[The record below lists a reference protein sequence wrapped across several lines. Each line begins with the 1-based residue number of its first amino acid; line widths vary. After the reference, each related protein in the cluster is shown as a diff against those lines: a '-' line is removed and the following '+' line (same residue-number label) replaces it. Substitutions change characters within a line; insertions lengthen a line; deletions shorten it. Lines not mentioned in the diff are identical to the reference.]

1 MRARRVLEAAFSA
14 TWQRSY
20 RSLSLGDQRRCDRA
34 VLAILRGESPSGL
47 RVKPILPQ
55 KVYSEARLNRG
66 DRIIFRV
73 EKGVAIFIDVVTHD
87 EISKYGKS

>member
-1 MRARRVLEAAFSA
+1 MTPRGQLRAAFTA

-20 RSLSLGDQRRCDRA
+20 RSLSLEDQRRCDRA
-34 VLAILRGESPSGL
+34 VLAILRGESTSGL
-47 RVKPILPQ
+47 RIKPILPQ

-73 EKGVAIFIDVVTHD
+73 EKILVLFIDIVTHD
-87 EISKYGKS
+87 EISRYGKS

>member
-1 MRARRVLEAAFSA
+1 MVARRTLEGCFTE

-20 RSLSLGDQRRCDRA
+20 RSLSPGDQRRCDRA
-34 VLAILRGESPSGL
+34 VLAILREESTSGL
-47 RVKPILPQ
+47 RIKPILPE